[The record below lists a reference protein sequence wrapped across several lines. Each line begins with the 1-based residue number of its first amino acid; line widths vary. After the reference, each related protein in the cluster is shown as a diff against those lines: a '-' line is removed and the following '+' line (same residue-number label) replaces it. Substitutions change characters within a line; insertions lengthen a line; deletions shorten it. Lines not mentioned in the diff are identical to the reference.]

1 MGEMVCVSV
10 SFWGFLMLLSLSPW
24 ELEPSGNHLAIDW
37 NPQYL
42 EMIKLNYRMQDYF
55 FTLYLCSIHPLND
68 KGS

>member
-1 MGEMVCVSV
+1 
-10 SFWGFLMLLSLSPW
+10 MLLSLSPW